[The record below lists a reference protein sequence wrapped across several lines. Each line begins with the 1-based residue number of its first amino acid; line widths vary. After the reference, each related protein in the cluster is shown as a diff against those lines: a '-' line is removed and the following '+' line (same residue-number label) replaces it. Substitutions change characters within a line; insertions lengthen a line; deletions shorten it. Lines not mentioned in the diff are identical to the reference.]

1 MKGFGCLRISFQ
13 TLIILLMMSAC
24 SRDSYESGD
33 GKNSYLR
40 ADFVEAHTASA
51 HEISS
56 AVTDEGESLVL
67 SPRLQVEWAKQA
79 NATYRGLLYYNKV
92 VGNPTSAIRL
102 VPVPVL
108 TWHPIGEFREIHTD
122 PVSFESAWL
131 SSNHRY
137 VNIGFSVKTGAKTE
151 GMKGHTFG
159 LIATDSLVTDGKIR
173 RLDLTLYH
181 DQGGMP
187 QYYSSRGFISVA
199 LSRLPK
205 DCMINLRVNSY
216 KGRIYK
222 SFNV

>member
-1 MKGFGCLRISFQ
+1 MKGFSFLRISFE
-13 TLIILLMMSAC
+13 TLIMGLMMSAC
-24 SRDSYESGD
+24 SHDSYESGD
-33 GKNSYLR
+33 GRDSYLR

-56 AVTDEGESLVL
+56 AVTDEGDSLVL

-92 VGNPTSAIRL
+92 VGKPTEAIRL

-108 TWHPIGEFREIHTD
+108 SWHPITKFREVHTD
-122 PVSFESAWL
+122 PVVFESAWL
-131 SSNHRY
+131 SRNHRY
-137 VNIGFSVKTGAKTE
+137 VNIGFSVKTGVKTE
-151 GMKGHTFG
+151 GMKGHTLG

-187 QYYSSRGFISVA
+187 QYYSSRGFISVV

-205 DCMINLRVNSY
+205 GCIINLRVNSY

-222 SFNV
+222 SFNI